1 MSAVAHSVRK
11 TQLVLGIV
19 QMLVCCIWGLFGDA
33 VANRK
38 HFLGAHHQ
46 FAHNGELQLV
56 LALVVPYLALSDTW
70 LRIFNVALVLGT
82 WSNPLAYC
90 VAAITD
96 HRSVFFQGSI
106 DGIGGRICEVL
117 LGGICLPTALIA
129 LGIAFVGAV
138 RYSSDEKQKK
148 TK

>member
-1 MSAVAHSVRK
+1 MSAVANSVRK
-11 TQLVLGIV
+11 TQLVLGIL

-70 LRIFNVALVLGT
+70 LRVFNVTLVLGT
-82 WSNPLAYC
+82 WSNPLAYA
-90 VAAITD
+90 VAAVTD
-96 HRSVFFQGSI
+96 HRSVFFAGSV
-106 DGIGGRICEVL
+106 DGVGGRICEVL
-117 LGGICLPTALIA
+117 LGGICLPTAVIA
-129 LGIAFVGAV
+129 LVIALVGAV
-138 RYSSDEKQKK
+138 RYSTDGNEKK